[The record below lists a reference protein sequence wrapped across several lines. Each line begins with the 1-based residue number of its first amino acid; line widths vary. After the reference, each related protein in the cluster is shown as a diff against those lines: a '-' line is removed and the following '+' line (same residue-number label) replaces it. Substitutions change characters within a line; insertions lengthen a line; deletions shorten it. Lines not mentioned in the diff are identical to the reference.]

1 MGAGLKMAFTE
12 RLERKI
18 NHIYDRFHRPEY
30 LTMDPL
36 VTVRRFR
43 TAADREFGGF
53 IAAVLS
59 YGRVETIIRN
69 VDELF
74 ERMLRQPAK
83 FVFSTDFA
91 TKRRRLHGF
100 KHRFNDGDDVALL
113 LQAIAGL
120 VGDHGS
126 MEPFFRT
133 ALDKSE
139 CGMRGALTLFSD
151 AMRRGAAAIQPPV
164 AAAVPGSFTFLVPS
178 PAAGGACK
186 RLNMYLRWM
195 VRPDDGIDMGLWK
208 SIAPAE
214 LIIPV
219 DTHITTI
226 ARAEK
231 MTKRRTADWRM
242 AEEITGRL
250 RRIDPFDPV
259 RFDFSLC
266 RAGMFDL
273 RKDAA

>member
-1 MGAGLKMAFTE
+1 MGAGLKMAFSE
-12 RLERKI
+12 RLDLKI
-18 NHIYDRFHRPEY
+18 SRIYDRFHRPEY
-30 LTMDPL
+30 LTIDPL
-36 VTVRRFR
+36 VTVRKFR
-43 TAADREFGGF
+43 STADREFGGF

-74 ERMLRQPAK
+74 ERMSRQPAK

-126 MEPFFRT
+126 MEPFFRS

-151 AMRRGAAAIQPPV
+151 AVRERAAAVRPQV
-164 AAAVPGSFTFLVPS
+164 AAAGPGSFTFLVPS

-219 DTHITTI
+219 DTHISTI
-226 ARAEK
+226 ARVEK
-231 MTKRRTADWRM
+231 MTQRRTADWRM

-266 RAGMFDL
+266 RAGMLDL
-273 RKDAA
+273 GIK